1 MPNTP
6 SAKKRLRQSVT
17 RRAKN
22 RSTKTTLR
30 TLTRKVRESVAA
42 NDVAQSEE
50 AFGMLVKKIDHA
62 SSQKVVH
69 ANTAA
74 RTKSRLSKAI
84 KAIKS

>member
-6 SAKKRLRQSVT
+6 SAKKRLRQSVV

-22 RSTKTTLR
+22 RSTKTAIR

-42 NDVAQSEE
+42 NDVAKSEE
-50 AFGMLVKKIDHA
+50 AFGTLVKKIDRA
-62 SSQKVVH
+62 SSKKVIH

-84 KAIKS
+84 KSIKA